1 MDLTLSGM
9 GRPMIIGPAEWTSR
23 VLETLRDWEKGL
35 TRLARFF
42 ARHFAAMPSNPSK
55 SGKNDEGYK
64 TLEKSDAKAPILAA
78 RSAVE
83 PPPNE

>member
-1 MDLTLSGM
+1 M

-42 ARHFAAMPSNPSK
+42 ARHFAAMPSNPLK

>member
-1 MDLTLSGM
+1 MDFTCAG
-9 GRPMIIGPAEWTSR
+9 
-23 VLETLRDWEKGL
+23 D
-35 TRLARFF
+35 LARLGKGINAVGAIFC
-42 ARHFAAMPSNPSK
+42 AAFRSNAINPLK